1 MQQEQPAL
9 RGVRLVRAFGTG
21 TAKTVAV
28 RGISLELYRGEV
40 ALIMGPSGSG
50 KSTLLSALA
59 GLNRPDSGR
68 VLALAED
75 LWQMS
80 DQERKEFRLRY
91 SGFIF
96 QGYNLF
102 PALTARQQLEMVLR
116 WGTGESPRK
125 ARLQAEAML
134 ELLGLGAKAH
144 LRPGQLS
151 GGEQQR
157 VAIGRALIKEPALI
171 FADEPTAA
179 LDWAHGQQ
187 VMELLRC
194 AAVESG
200 ATVLVVAH
208 DVRLVP
214 YANRVF
220 QLVDGLLAD
229 ADEDFACRF
238 APAQP

>member
-1 MQQEQPAL
+1 MEQEQPTL
-9 RGVRLVRAFGTG
+9 RGLRLVSRFWYRNSQDGSCPRDIAGSLPGRGCADHGTFRERQIHAPFG
-21 TAKTVAV
+21 
-28 RGISLELYRGEV
+28 
-40 ALIMGPSGSG
+40 
-50 KSTLLSALA
+50 LA
-59 GLNRPDSGR
+59 GLNRPDNGR
-68 VLALAED
+68 VIALGED
-75 LWQMS
+75 LWRMS
-80 DQERKEFRLRY
+80 DQERKEFRLRH

-116 WGTGESPRK
+116 WGSGESSRK
-125 ARLQAEAML
+125 ARLQAEEML
-134 ELLGLGAKAH
+134 ELLGLGSKVH

-157 VAIGRALIKEPALI
+157 VAIGRALIKEPTLV

-200 ATVLVVAH
+200 ATVLVVA
-208 DVRLVP
+208 P
-214 YANRVF
+214 
-220 QLVDGLLAD
+220 
-229 ADEDFACRF
+229 
-238 APAQP
+238 